1 MLARLLVITGLVSAG
16 LLLILLTSV
25 APGDAGA
32 VGILAIFLLSYVSL
46 LCMLTFVFWGTV
58 KLFDRLGHDLHV
70 LKKTNSITLKK
81 AYYYSTVIALGPI
94 IIISLQSVGSVGIYD
109 FGLIVTFIVLGC
121 VYVARRTA

>member
-1 MLARLLVITGLVSAG
+1 MLAKLLVITGLVSAG

-25 APGDAGA
+25 APADAGA
-32 VGILAIFLLSYVSL
+32 FGILAVFLLSYVSL
-46 LCMLTFVFWGTV
+46 LSLLTFALWITA
-58 KLFDRLGHDLHV
+58 KLIDRIGRELHV
-70 LKKTNSITLKK
+70 LKKANSITLKK

-109 FGLIVTFIVLGC
+109 LGLVVAFIILGC